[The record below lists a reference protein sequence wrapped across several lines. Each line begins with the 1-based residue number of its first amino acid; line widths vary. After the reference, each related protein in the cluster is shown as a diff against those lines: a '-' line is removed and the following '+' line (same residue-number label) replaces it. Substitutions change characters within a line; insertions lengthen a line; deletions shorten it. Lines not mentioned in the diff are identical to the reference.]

1 MNTTESRG
9 FAGAAMIDEPSA
21 TMRASSAAE
30 VRRLRG
36 EAERLELLVALE
48 NSERASMKAKE
59 EYFRE
64 VSVLT
69 AQMYEIEAERT
80 DLRGRLAESEEAKA
94 AISATLAEERGSW
107 SAQLQ
112 RSGEQCAR
120 LEAAG
125 KATAEQAAAEAAR
138 CSDLQARQKKL
149 QAEKTELEQL
159 LRESEEGR
167 NRARDMH
174 DAILAEMTKKESE
187 VESRISTLEGEL
199 EQALAE
205 KATLHKV
212 VSIRESCF
220 EAERREIDRRMEMI
234 KRREEQLKK
243 YADTLNEE
251 KQAMRRTSLQL
262 GREVQAS
269 VALHPL
275 KDCLAFTETE
285 LDRVETQ
292 LRKTPMISV
301 ERPKLEE
308 TVKQL
313 VEQRRFLRTLI
324 DSAAQQAERQAHALG
339 QMTGAGALAA
349 VPPPLPLA
357 DV

>member
-187 VESRISTLEGEL
+187 L